1 MILAVRFL
9 VAAALAMLL
18 PAAPAGAALTILD
31 VETGKRSRVARGPQ
45 DAWTSVRWTVDGSAL
60 IAVAR
65 ERTGLAVRRYR
76 LTGGGGRRL
85 RRLPDALDAVLSRDG
100 TMVGALYD
108 TGLRGTGGVIV
119 RDVASGRALARLPQS
134 AEGDELYE
142 NGLELAWSRD
152 GSRVAY
158 GAHERRGRTLRIAD
172 ARTGHVQ
179 RRLDAKRISGLSL
192 EAFSPTGEQLVY
204 ASGNNGRLTVLDVA
218 SGATRR
224 LGATGIEVAWAPAGQ
239 RIATGSGDGVTVSG
253 EDQRF
258 GAMTPTD
265 GAVVGLRWSP
275 NGTALALVLYRIS
288 DYKVA
293 LAVMEPDG
301 APRILVPYSD
311 RGFGGLQWSPDGR
324 RLAYTR

>member
-1 MILAVRFL
+1 MIVIVRFFVL
-9 VAAALAMLL
+9 AALALLL
-18 PAAPAGAALTILD
+18 PAAPAGAVLTVVD
-31 VETGKRSRVARGPQ
+31 VETGKRSRVARAPQ
-45 DAWTSVRWTVDGSAL
+45 DGLTSVRWTADGSAL
-60 IAVAR
+60 IAVAS

-76 LTGGGGRRL
+76 LTGGRGRLL
-85 RRLPDALDAVLSRDG
+85 RRLPGAFDAVLNRDG

-142 NGLELAWSRD
+142 SGLELAWSRD

-158 GAHERRGRTLRIAD
+158 GADERRGRTVRIAD
-172 ARTGHVQ
+172 ARTGRVQ
-179 RRLDAKRISGLSL
+179 RRLDARRISGLSL
-192 EAFSPTGEQLVY
+192 EAFSPTGDQLVY
-204 ASGNNGRLTVLDVA
+204 ASGTAGRLSVLDVA

-239 RIATGSGDGVTVSG
+239 RIATGSDDGVTVSG

-265 GAVVGLRWSP
+265 GAIVGLRWSP
-275 NGTALALVLYRIS
+275 NGTALALVLYRHS
-288 DYKVA
+288 PYRLA
-293 LAVMEPDG
+293 LAVMAPDG
-301 APRILVPYSD
+301 APRILVPYSA
-311 RGFGGLQWSPDGR
+311 RGVGGLQWSPVGR
-324 RLAYTR
+324 RLAYTS